1 MTSPSHGEGQEF
13 ESPRIHLTTFLNT
26 AAIFRTLFF
35 SVQFYRMSTIRR
47 AVLTAAYILAGF
59 FAGFF
64 VDNLFLSKTPIS
76 EWAKA
81 LNTDYANLLTFA
93 ATALLVLV
101 TIIYAGYTYRQ
112 VTYSRKQFL
121 LDKQPY
127 VIPTITSRNFSDFEE
142 SETEYTRTLR
152 LEYKFANVGTETA
165 FSVQPFVS
173 ISYPDTEGTM
183 HTLKNFGLVPLASA
197 YLTAGEEKNASL
209 SLYEKGSDENNEGLE
224 LVYPSFGYR
233 LLENGDIVPDTERKI
248 QTSFPVLT
256 LKVYYRNLV
265 GQWFV
270 SVIKED
276 ITAIVR
282 LADNSTGT
290 YPKVVKKY
298 RLEAAQT
305 IQYIPLEIREANY
318 EDVKKEFA
326 LHGKSAEYLQTENI

>member
-1 MTSPSHGEGQEF
+1 M
-13 ESPRIHLTTFLNT
+13 NT
-26 AAIFRTLFF
+26 L
-35 SVQFYRMSTIRR
+35 RR
-47 AVLTAAYILAGF
+47 AVLTSAAILAGF
-59 FAGFF
+59 VAGLF
-64 VDNLFLSKTPIS
+64 VDNLFLSNTSLS

-81 LNTDYANLLTFA
+81 LNTDYANLLTFG

-127 VIPTITSRNFSDFEE
+127 VIPTIISRNFSDFEE

-152 LEYKFANVGTETA
+152 LEYKIANVGTETA

-173 ISYPDTEGTM
+173 VSYPDTEGSM
-183 HTLKNFGLVPLASA
+183 NLLKNFGLVPPASA
-197 YLTAGEEKNASL
+197 YLTAGEEKNEAV
-209 SLYEKGSDENNEGLE
+209 SLYEKGTDENNEGLE
-224 LVYPSFGYR
+224 LVYPTFGYR
-233 LLENGDIVPDTERKI
+233 LLENGEIVPDAERGN

-256 LKVYYRNLV
+256 IKVYYRNLV

-276 ITAIVR
+276 ITAVVR
-282 LADNSTGT
+282 VAENSSGT
-290 YPKVVKKY
+290 YPKVVKRY

-305 IQYIPLEIREANY
+305 IQHIPLEIREANAD
-318 EDVKKEFA
+318 DVKKEFA
-326 LHGKSAEYLQTENI
+326 LHGKSVKYLQTEDI